1 MPKLFFLY
9 QSLYVILNVKKAKNK
24 RYLVAHV
31 YSCIKGF
38 DTSDITE
45 LLKQYEVWEA
55 NVKEYLAV
63 CKEKLLQLQET
74 CYTEPVILRRRY

>member
-9 QSLYVILNVKKAKNK
+9 QSLYVILNVKKGKNK

-31 YSCIKGF
+31 YSCVKGF
-38 DTSDITE
+38 NTSDITE

-55 NVKEYLAV
+55 NAKEYLAV
-63 CKEKLLQLQET
+63 CKEKFCSCRKPAMQSQ
-74 CYTEPVILRRRY
+74 